1 MTTDTKNPP
10 ITLLAK
16 IISGIFH
23 PLLMPLYGLLVIF
36 SAPTLYGFLPSGYK
50 KLLLIIICVNNIL
63 LPLLL
68 ILYLWYRKLIASLVI
83 DNRNERVLP
92 LIMTTF
98 FYFITLY
105 ILIKFR
111 IPVFIKS
118 YILSAAIISLAVMI
132 INMKFMISI
141 HGAGAGALLALVLIL
156 SFRMHMP
163 LTLFLMA
170 SVIICALVIS
180 ARLWLNSHSP
190 SEAWWGLF
198 LGFTVTALLLSVF

>member
-1 MTTDTKNPP
+1 MTTDTKNPS

-23 PLLMPLYGLLVIF
+23 PLLMPLYGLLIIF
-36 SAPTLYGFLPSGYK
+36 SAPTLYGFLPFEVK
-50 KLLLIIICVNNIL
+50 KILLLLVCINNIM
-63 LPLLL
+63 LPLSL
-68 ILYLWYRKLIASLVI
+68 ILYLWYRKFITSLVI
-83 DNRNERVLP
+83 DNRSERALP

-118 YILSAAIISLAVMI
+118 YILSAALISLAVMI

-141 HGAGAGALLALVLIL
+141 HGAGAGALLALVLVL
-156 SFRMHMP
+156 SFRMYMP
-163 LTLFLMA
+163 LTWFLVGTVM
-170 SVIICALVIS
+170 ICALVLS

-198 LGFTVTALLLSVF
+198 LGFAVTALLLSVF